1 MTPQRPHRETRFED
15 AMTSKIR
22 SAVAAAGMLAALA
35 VPVSALAAS
44 TTSAQTQSYTIPTK
58 LTDRYHAGEYDGLLR
73 IRISPDGIVQGTYQ
87 PSDGGIVDVSG
98 GLDGKNIWLDIG
110 GFHSLHVTGTFR
122 NGVLKT
128 TAAIPGPDL
137 YEFDSADVTPS
148 R

>member
-1 MTPQRPHRETRFED
+1 
-15 AMTSKIR
+15 MTSKIR
-22 SAVAAAGMLAALA
+22 SAAAAAALLGA
-35 VPVSALAAS
+35 LALPASALAA
-44 TTSAQTQSYTIPTK
+44 TTTAAQTQSYTIPTK

-87 PSDGGIVDVSG
+87 PSDGGILNVSG
-98 GLDGKNIWLDIG
+98 GLDGKNIWLDLG
-110 GFHSLHVTGTFR
+110 GFHSLHVTGTFE

-137 YEFDSADVTPS
+137 YEFDSANVTPS